1 MYLLKETVLA
11 VAAIA
16 MVGCSTSKLADVSDP
31 IKNSLKQQGY
41 TDVSVKDDTGKGV
54 VTLAGNVASEDQKTA
69 AEAVAKSMAG
79 GQVVANEIVV
89 LPPGGESTAK
99 NINNELDKGIESNLT
114 AALLQNGMN
123 KTVDFKVSSGVV
135 TLSGD
140 VESQALRKKAQD
152 VAAAV
157 PNVQQ
162 VVNEIQVK
170 NQRATGGTN

>member
-16 MVGCSTSKLADVSDP
+16 VVGCSTATKVADVSDSL
-31 IKNSLKQQGY
+31 KTSLKQQGY
-41 TDVSVKDDTGKGV
+41 TDVSVKDDTDKGV
-54 VTLAGNVASEDQKTA
+54 VTLTGNVTSDQQKMA
-69 AEAVAKSMAG
+69 AEAVAKSLAR

-89 LPPGGESTAK
+89 LPPGVESTAK
-99 NINNELDKGIESNLT
+99 NINSDLDKGIENNLN

-123 KTVDFKVSSGVV
+123 KGVSFNVNSGVV
-135 TLSGD
+135 KLTGEVD
-140 VESQALRKKAQD
+140 SQSLRRKVQD

-162 VVNEIQVK
+162 VVNELQVK
-170 NQRATGGTN
+170 DQRASSSN

>member
-1 MYLLKETVLA
+1 MFSIKEVVLT
-11 VAAIA
+11 VAAIGV
-16 MVGCSTSKLADVSDP
+16 VGCSTAKVADVSDP

-41 TDVSVKDDTGKGV
+41 TDVSVKDDTDKGV
-54 VTLAGNVASEDQKTA
+54 VTLSGNVASDQQKMA
-69 AEAVAKSMAG
+69 AEAVARSAAG

-99 NINNELDKGIESNLT
+99 NINSELDKGIEGNLN

-123 KTVDFKVSSGVV
+123 KTVNFKVNSGVV
-135 TLSGD
+135 KLSGE
-140 VESQALRKKAQD
+140 VESQSLRKKAQD

-162 VVNEIQVK
+162 VVNELQVK
-170 NQRATGGTN
+170 DQRATSTN